1 MAERE
6 QEKQSVSSM
15 SVWEP
20 FAHWAPLANW
30 EPFREFPFFHPSSWF
45 RPLEEAERGISVG
58 RMLPAVDIVENDS
71 TYTITVELPGASKND
86 ITIEQSEDLLTIRGE
101 KKSEREEKGERSH
114 LIERRYG
121 SFSRSFRLPANAAR
135 DRVNASF
142 AEGVLT
148 LQVPKVEE
156 PKPKVISI
164 KS

>member
-6 QEKQSVSSM
+6 QGKKGLSQGLSN
-15 SVWEP
+15 WEP
-20 FAHWAPLANW
+20 LSVW
-30 EPFREFPFFHPSSWF
+30 EPFREFPFFHPSNWF
-45 RPLEEAERGISVG
+45 RSMEEMAPERGLSLG
-58 RMLPAVDIVENDS
+58 RLLPAVDVVEGDAN
-71 TYTITVELPGASKND
+71 YTITMELPGTSKND

-142 AEGVLT
+142 DEGVLT
-148 LQVPKVEE
+148 LQVPKIEE